1 MPSYGGSQTTGT
13 ILGKSRRKSKPP
25 GNQYQ
30 GGKGKPKSR
39 LRSRPPQKNV
49 VDHIKQQNAKED
61 AERKAKEDAESLK
74 RHRRWTKEQERKERK
89 EREAAKK
96 EQERLEERLEA
107 AKRARAKKLA
117 KKNRTNVEAVGRR
130 RRVQSR
136 SVSPVRDRSDLRA
149 VVGRTGGNKRNR
161 PASESSRQYNPEKRH
176 EPPPKQL
183 GKRGG
188 MYGTRRG
195 MSETEFERLTKGK
208 SMTTAEA
215 RELQDASYVPEKE
228 RNGKQFPTL
237 NGGGDQ
243 CRQRLVDCLRPVAA
257 SLLQARLLGAHLLRA
272 RLVNPVRHPL
282 LRNFKR

>member
-30 GGKGKPKSR
+30 SGKGKPKSR

-61 AERKAKEDAESLK
+61 AKQKAKEDAESLK

-96 EQERLEERLEA
+96 EQERLEA

-117 KKNRTNVEAVGRR
+117 KKNRTNVETAVSRR
-130 RRVQSR
+130 RRMKSR

-149 VVGRTGGNKRNR
+149 VVGRTGGNKRGR
-161 PASESSRQYNPEKRH
+161 TA
-176 EPPPKQL
+176 
-183 GKRGG
+183 
-188 MYGTRRG
+188 TRVRRDRVHLCFQG
-195 MSETEFERLTKGK
+195 RLQPLEGVFKCY
-208 SMTTAEA
+208 
-215 RELQDASYVPEKE
+215 DHP
-228 RNGKQFPTL
+228 
-237 NGGGDQ
+237 
-243 CRQRLVDCLRPVAA
+243 
-257 SLLQARLLGAHLLRA
+257 ARLLACRALRVLDQLHHAVAREPVDQRQPVPVVRQPVEVAALPLDQIHLTVPALLDHFAAFLRSFGM
-272 RLVNPVRHPL
+272 
-282 LRNFKR
+282 LRVF